1 MNSTQQSANSPID
14 ELQSVRD
21 FIRWAASSFNR
32 ENLYFGHGSDNA
44 WDEAV
49 FLVLSCLHLPW
60 DTDPGVMDA
69 RLTREEKQRVCTVV
83 ERRMRE
89 RIPLPYLTNE
99 AWFAGMPFY
108 VDERV
113 LVPRSPIAELI
124 GRGFS
129 PWLCGDEVHHILDLC
144 TGSGCIGI
152 ACAMEFPAAQVDLSD
167 ISKDALAVA
176 QLNVERHHLAG
187 RVAHYQSDLFAGL
200 PNKKYDLIVTNPPY
214 VDAAD
219 FDSMPQEYRHEP
231 ALGLA
236 SGEDGLDCIL
246 KILRQ
251 AGDYLS
257 EYGILVAEV
266 GNSEAALRARCE
278 GVPFLWLDF
287 ENGGH
292 GVFVLTAA
300 QLIQNRDKF

>member
-1 MNSTQQSANSPID
+1 MSSTQQSANSPVD
-14 ELQSVRD
+14 DLQTVRD
-21 FIRWAASSFNR
+21 FIRWAASNFNR
-32 ENLYFGHGSDNA
+32 ENLYFGHGADNA

-69 RLTREEKQRVCTVV
+69 RLTREEKQTVCTVV
-83 ERRMRE
+83 ERRVRE

-99 AWFAGMPFY
+99 AWFAGIPFY

-176 QLNVERHHLAG
+176 QENIRRHHLEG
-187 RVAHYQSDLFAGL
+187 RVTSYLSDLFEGL
-200 PNKKYDLIVTNPPY
+200 PSKKYDLIVTNPPY

-231 ALGLA
+231 SLGLA
-236 SGEDGLDCIL
+236 SGDDGLDCIL
-246 KILRQ
+246 RILQQ

-257 EYGILVAEV
+257 ECGILVAEV

-300 QLIQNRDKF
+300 QLLQSRDKF